1 VVVLLAAGAVLT
13 GLPAAAAD
21 TALLRVA
28 HLSPDTP
35 ALALAVTARGTGD
48 AAGPPEELGYGGTSP
63 HRAVPPGAYAVSV
76 RAVGAAPGSP
86 PVLSTT
92 VELPASTART
102 VAAVGSFADL
112 RLVVLDDDLTP
123 PPAGSARVRVLAAAA
138 GAPSLDVSAAGV
150 AVATGL
156 GPTEAGPYVAVPAG
170 ATTLQVRSGGE
181 PAEVPVELAAGSL
194 YSLLV
199 HDRSE
204 GGLTVRTVL
213 DAAGAAV
220 VPTGGVETGAG
231 GTAGRS
237 SLPAVL
243 AGAVLAAAV
252 LTVLRLRARIR

>member
-1 VVVLLAAGAVLT
+1 VLLAAGAVLT
-13 GLPAAAAD
+13 GLPAAAAE

-48 AAGPPEELGYGGTSP
+48 ATGPPEELGYGGTSP
-63 HRAVPPGAYAVSV
+63 HREVPPGAYAVSV

-86 PVLSTT
+86 PVLSAT
-92 VELPASTART
+92 VELPAGTART

-123 PPAGSARVRVLAAAA
+123 PPAGSARVRVVAAAA
-138 GAPSLDVSAAGV
+138 GAPSLDVTAAGV

-156 GPTEAGPYVAVPAG
+156 GPTEAGPYVTVPAG
-170 ATTLQVRSGGE
+170 ATTLQLRTGGE
-181 PAEVPVELAAGSL
+181 PAEVPVELAPGSL

-199 HDRSE
+199 LDRPD

-237 SLPAVL
+237 ALPAVL
-243 AGAVLAAAV
+243 AAGAVLTAAV